1 MRILFVTPQAGGNV
15 PPTLAIAERLL
26 TDGHDVRVI
35 GHPALE
41 SVFTGVGVAFRC
53 FTHARPWSP
62 ISNRPGL
69 RSMLGWLSLASDR
82 GIETDVRDELAR
94 APADVVVVDCMIPVA
109 LRAARRS
116 GARVVL
122 LMHAF
127 SKYWI
132 DGWAHASPLGA
143 WLRLTRT
150 HPAAHPADLGIV
162 LTAPEL
168 DPVDRSRI
176 PAARVVQTGPIVPEV
191 TTDLST
197 HAASPALVSFST
209 ISYPGQRAALQR
221 TLDALAS
228 QPVTAIATV
237 APSLAPESLRVPANV
252 DMRGLVPH
260 TQLFPSVRL
269 LIGHGGHGTTMAAI
283 AHGIPALVIAMSR
296 LADQPL
302 VGAAVE
308 RAGVGMSLA
317 RDASVA
323 EITRTL
329 AAMLGDDGFAARA
342 TVLGAGWRNGG
353 PVRAAAAAILQGA

>member
-15 PPTLAIAERLL
+15 PPTLAIAEQLL
-26 TDGHDVRVI
+26 ADGHDVRVI

-41 SVFTGVGVAFRC
+41 SVFTDVGVAFRR

-62 ISNRPGL
+62 ISDRPGL

-82 GIETDVRDELAR
+82 GIEADVRDELACE
-94 APADVVVVDCMIPVA
+94 PADVVVVDCMIPVA

-132 DGWAHASPLGA
+132 DGWATSSPVGA

-150 HPAAHPADLGIV
+150 HPYAYPADLGIV

-168 DPVDRSRI
+168 DPVDSSRV
-176 PAARVVQTGPIVPEV
+176 PAARVVQTGPIVPAV
-191 TTDLST
+191 TADLT
-197 HAASPALVSFST
+197 MHAASPALVSFST

-237 APSLAPESLRVPANV
+237 APSLTPESLRVPANV

-260 TQLFPSVRL
+260 AELFPTVRL

-283 AHGIPALVIAMSR
+283 AHGVPALVIAMSSV
-296 LADQPL
+296 ADQPL

-308 RAGVGMSLA
+308 QAGIGLSLS
-317 RDASVA
+317 RDANVA
-323 EITRTL
+323 EISHAL
-329 AAMLGDDGFAARA
+329 AEMLGDDSFAARA
-342 TVLGAGWRNGG
+342 AVLGAGWRHGG
-353 PVRAAAAAILQGA
+353 PVRAAAAAIVEV